1 RRDQERLRRPPEGGP
16 TLRAQAHPRG
26 ARRPD
31 VHAARAAPRDV
42 RRDGRHRVRRRRRP
56 ADHDPGRREH
66 PPRERRQRRDRRDR
80 GEDHGIH
87 AARHPVPAP
96 RAGARARDR
105 GPAPDRG
112 RRRGRLGH
120 EPRLPDAPELR
131 HLGRPDAPSRTAA
144 LPRAPG
150 APLAARRVGA
160 LRLERLPRLAVVPDD
175 RPPAHPRVRAD
186 PVGRALRRASRGG
199 HAGGDAGTRAT
210 AGHGVSGPA
219 GAGGAAARTAAG
231 SRPIASSRLRAL
243 VVSARPAQWTK
254 NGALLVAPL
263 FAQQLSRPDEL
274 RPVVLG
280 VAAFSALASAV
291 YLANDVVDRER
302 DRLHP
307 DKRHRPI
314 AAGALS
320 PQLAIGASAA
330 LGVVGLGVAAA
341 VGSSFFLVTLAYLA
355 LQALYTTILKHLVV
369 VDVFAV
375 ASGFVLRVVAG
386 AEAAAVPIS
395 NWLYLCTLLL
405 SLFLAL

>member
-1 RRDQERLRRPPEGGP
+1 
-16 TLRAQAHPRG
+16 
-26 ARRPD
+26 
-31 VHAARAAPRDV
+31 
-42 RRDGRHRVRRRRRP
+42 
-56 ADHDPGRREH
+56 
-66 PPRERRQRRDRRDR
+66 
-80 GEDHGIH
+80 
-87 AARHPVPAP
+87 
-96 RAGARARDR
+96 
-105 GPAPDRG
+105 
-112 RRRGRLGH
+112 
-120 EPRLPDAPELR
+120 
-131 HLGRPDAPSRTAA
+131 
-144 LPRAPG
+144 
-150 APLAARRVGA
+150 
-160 LRLERLPRLAVVPDD
+160 
-175 RPPAHPRVRAD
+175 
-186 PVGRALRRASRGG
+186 
-199 HAGGDAGTRAT
+199 
-210 AGHGVSGPA
+210 VSGPA

-405 SLFLAL
+405 SLFLALAKRRAELATLGTEALRHRPILTEYTVAMVDQLATVLSACTVVAYSLYTVAPETVQKFGSDRLKFTVPFVLFGLFRYIYLVHRRGAGGQPEQVLLFDRPMQVNLVAYLATVAWAIYT